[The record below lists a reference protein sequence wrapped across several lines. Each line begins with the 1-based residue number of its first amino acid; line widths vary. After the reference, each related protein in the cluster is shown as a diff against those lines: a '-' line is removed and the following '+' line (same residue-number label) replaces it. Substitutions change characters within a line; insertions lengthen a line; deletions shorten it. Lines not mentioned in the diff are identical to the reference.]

1 LSGLDKPIL
10 WIGSSLADL
19 GAFPED
25 VRRIAGFELRRVQQG
40 LQPTDW
46 KPMVSV
52 GAGVEEIR
60 VHAGQ
65 EHRVF
70 YIARFDE
77 GVYVLHAFE
86 KRSRKTPAREI
97 EVARTRLHDVHAA
110 RRRLR

>member
-1 LSGLDKPIL
+1 
-10 WIGSSLADL
+10 
-19 GAFPED
+19 
-25 VRRIAGFELRRVQQG
+25 
-40 LQPTDW
+40 
-46 KPMVSV
+46 MVSV

-60 VHAGQ
+60 VHSGQ

-97 EVARTRLHDVHAA
+97 DVARTRLGDVLAA